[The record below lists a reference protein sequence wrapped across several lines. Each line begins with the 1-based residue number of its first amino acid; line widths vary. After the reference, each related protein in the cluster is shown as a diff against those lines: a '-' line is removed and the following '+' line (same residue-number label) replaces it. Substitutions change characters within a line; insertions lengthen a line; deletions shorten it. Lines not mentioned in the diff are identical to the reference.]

1 MSAYS
6 ANSTNLPHQS
16 QTNIHMYIY
25 CTMCN
30 QAHTHICDVRAQ
42 FSARL
47 SASSSL
53 ASSAV
58 VADAAAQAQTQHATQ
73 LLLHATDAH
82 RVAFAASYKQ

>member
-1 MSAYS
+1 
-6 ANSTNLPHQS
+6 
-16 QTNIHMYIY
+16 
-25 CTMCN
+25 MCN

-73 LLLHATDAH
+73 FLLYLHATDAH